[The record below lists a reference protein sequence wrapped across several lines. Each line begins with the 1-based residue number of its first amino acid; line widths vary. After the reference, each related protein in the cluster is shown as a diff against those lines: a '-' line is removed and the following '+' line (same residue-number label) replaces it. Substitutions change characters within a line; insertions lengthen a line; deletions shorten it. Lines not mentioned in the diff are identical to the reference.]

1 MRLTDISIKNLMR
14 RKAKAGFIM
23 AGLVVGVAAMVA
35 VIGFVRTMTAEI
47 NHKMER
53 YGANILILPKTE
65 DLQLSYGG
73 LNLGGVSV
81 GVQPIRQADLN
92 RLTTIKNAANIAAT
106 GPTLLGVVSA
116 NGLFQPQ
123 QDGHGQLDLHRARL
137 GQPARLQH
145 HARRLHDQVRRH
157 EGRQAPPTPQHPC
170 GRLFLHLRVL
180 RGSVLLGQRHT
191 P

>member
-35 VIGFVRTMTAEI
+35 VIGFVRSMTAEI

-73 LNLGGVSV
+73 LNL
-81 GVQPIRQADLN
+81 
-92 RLTTIKNAANIAAT
+92 
-106 GPTLLGVVSA
+106 
-116 NGLFQPQ
+116 
-123 QDGHGQLDLHRARL
+123 
-137 GQPARLQH
+137 
-145 HARRLHDQVRRH
+145 
-157 EGRQAPPTPQHPC
+157 
-170 GRLFLHLRVL
+170 
-180 RGSVLLGQRHT
+180 
-191 P
+191 